1 MMWSDPHAYA
11 TSGQSRGRRPH
22 AAVLVI
28 FGASGD
34 LTQRKL
40 MPALYNLALEDRL
53 PERFS
58 VIGYARSEITHEAFR
73 EKMRESVRQFSRTG
87 LKDETVWNQF
97 AGNLYYVRGGYEDPE
112 GYHAL
117 KELIDGFEHGTRVL
131 PVRLFY
137 LATPPDLYGSV
148 VERIAASG
156 LIVRETGGESR
167 MRVVIEKPFGTDL
180 ETAREL
186 NRRMHEALDESQIY
200 RIDHYLGKETV
211 QNLMVFRFANA
222 VFEPVWNRRYVD
234 HVQIT
239 AAETVGVENRG
250 GYYDQAGVVRDMFQ
264 NHLLQLLCLTAM
276 EPPVTMAADD
286 VRDEKGKLLKA
297 VRRIAPEEVALAA
310 VRGQYGPGIVDGKP
324 ALGYRDEPGVAR
336 DSSTVTFAAIKFF
349 IDNWRWE
356 SVPFYLRSGKRLSK
370 RVTEVAI
377 EFKRPPLLLF
387 KSHAVGPVNPNV
399 LVMRIQPD
407 EGVSLTFEVKPP
419 GPDMTIC
426 PLSLDFKYEEAFGS
440 SPPEAYE
447 TLLED
452 CIEGNSTLFTRHD
465 WVEAAWS
472 LVDPIIQVWNLSKP
486 KNFPNSPAGSWGP
499 QEADEFMARDGRRW
513 RQPDVRV
520 SGCS

>member
-1 MMWSDPHAYA
+1 MLSDPHAYA
-11 TSGQSRGRRPH
+11 TSGQSRGKRPH

-40 MPALYNLALEDRL
+40 MPALYNLALEGRL

-58 VIGYARSEITHEAFR
+58 VIGYARSEMTHEAFR
-73 EKMRESVRQFSRTG
+73 GKMHESVGQFSRTG
-87 LKDETVWNQF
+87 LKDEAVWNQF
-97 AGNLYYVRGGYEDPE
+97 AANLYYVRGGYEDPD

-117 KELIDGFEHGTRVL
+117 KDFIAGFDHGSRLL

-137 LATPPDLYGSV
+137 LATPPDLYGTVIERLSV
-148 VERIAASG
+148 AG
-156 LIVRETGGESR
+156 LVIRETTGENR
-167 MRVVIEKPFGTDL
+167 IRVIIEKPFGTDL

-186 NRRMHEALDESQIY
+186 NRRVHEVLDESQVY

-211 QNLMVFRFANA
+211 QNMMVFRFANA

-250 GYYDQAGVVRDMFQ
+250 GYYDEAGVVRDMFQ
-264 NHLLQLLCLTAM
+264 NHLLQLFCLAAM
-276 EPPVTMAADD
+276 EPPVAMAADD
-286 VRDEKGKLLKA
+286 VRDEKGKLLKS
-297 VRRIAPEEVALAA
+297 VRQIAPEEVALVA
-310 VRGQYGPGIVDGKP
+310 VRGQYGPGKIDGKP
-324 ALGYRDEPGVAR
+324 AVGYREESGVAK
-336 DSSTVTFAAIKFF
+336 DSTTVSYAAIKFF

-356 SVPFYLRSGKRLSK
+356 GVPFYLRSGKRLAK
-370 RVTEVAI
+370 RLTEVAI

-419 GPDMTIC
+419 GPDMTIS
-426 PLSLDFKYEEAFGS
+426 PLSLDFNYEEAFGS

-452 CIEGNSTLFTRHD
+452 CIEGDSTLFTRHD

-472 LVDPIIQVWNLSKP
+472 LVDPIIQVWKLSKP
-486 KNFPNSPAGSWGP
+486 RNFPNYEAGSWGP
-499 QEADEFMARDGRRW
+499 KEADEFMARDGRRW
-513 RQPDVRV
+513 RQP
-520 SGCS
+520 